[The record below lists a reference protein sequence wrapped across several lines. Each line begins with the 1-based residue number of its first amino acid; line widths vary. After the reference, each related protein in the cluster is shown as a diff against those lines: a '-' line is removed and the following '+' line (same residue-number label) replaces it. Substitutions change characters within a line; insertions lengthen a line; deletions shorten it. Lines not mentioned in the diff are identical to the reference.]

1 VPQDDGST
9 VARHSTRQT
18 TTAKEKHPMTQAH
31 DSARLARLG
40 TEAVRDDLRDL
51 DQRSTAD
58 LVRLALDEHH
68 AVDAALAQ
76 AAPAIEAAVDAVA
89 ERMRGGGRLLYLGA
103 GTPGRLA
110 ALDAAEC
117 PPTYGVDPELV
128 VALVAGGAVGVVR
141 STESSEDEGDAAVTA
156 LREVGVTAQDAVVG
170 VTASGRTPYVVE
182 GLRAAREAGALTVSI
197 ANNQDAESSSV
208 ADIAIE
214 APTGPELVAGSTR
227 LKAGTAEKIVLN
239 ALSTLVMVRLG
250 RTFGNLMVDVAPGNE
265 KLRDRGRRIVEE
277 ATGADA
283 TRASAAL
290 EAAGGSV
297 KAAVVMLLADVSA
310 EEATRRLA
318 DGRSVREAL

>member
-1 VPQDDGST
+1 
-9 VARHSTRQT
+9 
-18 TTAKEKHPMTQAH
+18 MTQAH
-31 DSARLARLG
+31 DSDRLARLG
-40 TEAVRDDLRDL
+40 TEAVRPDLRDL
-51 DQRSTAD
+51 DQRPTAD

-68 AVDAALAQ
+68 AVDAALEQ
-76 AAPAIEAAVDAVA
+76 AAPALVAAVDAVA
-89 ERMRGGGRLLYLGA
+89 ERMRGGGRLVYLGA

-117 PPTYGVDPELV
+117 PPTYGVDPGLV
-128 VALVAGGAVGVVR
+128 VALVAGGPAGIVA
-141 STESSEDEGDAAVTA
+141 STESSEDEGDAAVAA
-156 LREVGVTAQDAVVG
+156 LRQIGLTGQDAVVG

-182 GLRAAREAGALTVSI
+182 GLRAAREIGALTVSV
-197 ANNQDAESSSV
+197 ANNEDAESSSV
-208 ADIAIE
+208 AEIAIE

-250 RTFGNLMVDVAPGNE
+250 KTFGNLMVDAAPGNA

-277 ATGADA
+277 ATGSSYEAA
-283 TRASAAL
+283 AAAL
-290 EAAGGSV
+290 DEAGGSV

-310 EEATRRLA
+310 DEAARRLA